1 MTRRTILVALAAL
14 AIVAII
20 IAMLIRAGVASESR
34 TAAPAPSGPGA
45 AANGAAANGSASS
58 PSPKAPAPRIS
69 LSSASANSSAKA
81 LPAVGRPL
89 VEIRKE
95 LEEMVRAGD
104 ARAACRLGYEID
116 RCANLP
122 TERMAPDFWRSN
134 LEKSAPGTPQYDGL
148 RRMLDYSQAS
158 LAVAESTCAGF
169 EVPEGTPAWDY
180 TLAAALAGNRQAIW
194 NAVFFPMGLDFSR
207 PENTLEGWTQWR
219 QYAPGLITAGI
230 QAGDPRVFSIASRDY
245 YMPSF
250 GAQLFDR
257 DPVRSAAL
265 LMAILPSAAPA
276 YRPTMER
283 DIAFLVDY
291 LKLSPQDQEAARAL
305 AATLPRV
312 NIPSGDSFDWS
323 HGMNPKPTGKECEDP

>member
-1 MTRRTILVALAAL
+1 MTRRTMLVALAAL

-20 IAMLIRAGVASESR
+20 IAILIHAGVASKLLARASS
-34 TAAPAPSGPGA
+34 PVGPGA
-45 AANGAAANGSASS
+45 AANGAGANAST
-58 PSPKAPAPRIS
+58 PPAKAPAPRIS

-95 LEEMVRAGD
+95 LEDMVRAGD

-116 RCANLP
+116 RCAKLP
-122 TERMAPDFWRSN
+122 SLRMAPDFWRSN
-134 LEKSAPGTPQYDGL
+134 LAKQAPGTPQYTGMKWL
-148 RRMLDYSQAS
+148 LDHTQES

-169 EVPEGTPAWDY
+169 EVPEGTLAWDY

-194 NAVFFPMGLDFSR
+194 NAVAFPMGLDSSR

-230 QAGDPRVFSIASRDY
+230 QAGDPRVFFIAARDY
-245 YMPSF
+245 HMPSF

-257 DPVRSAAL
+257 DPVRSVAL
-265 LMAILPSAAPA
+265 LMAIQPSAAPA
-276 YRPTMER
+276 YRSTMES
-283 DIAFLVDY
+283 DIAFEIDY
-291 LKLSPQDQEAARAL
+291 LRLSPQDQEAARAL

-312 NIPSGDSFDWS
+312 RVPSGDTFDWS
-323 HGMNPKPTGKECEDP
+323 HGMGPNTTGKECEDP

>member
-1 MTRRTILVALAAL
+1 MTRRTTLVAIAAL
-14 AIVAII
+14 AIVAVI
-20 IAMLIRAGVASESR
+20 IAVLIRAGIASPSR
-34 TAAPAPSGPGA
+34 AGASPLAGPGA
-45 AANGAAANGSASS
+45 AANGAATNGAASS
-58 PSPKAPAPRIS
+58 PPPKAPAPRIS
-69 LSSASANSSAKA
+69 LSSASATSSARA

-116 RCANLP
+116 RCARLP
-122 TERMAPDFWRSN
+122 TQRMAPDFWRSN

-194 NAVFFPMGLDFSR
+194 HAVAFPMGLDSSR

-230 QAGDPRVFSIASRDY
+230 QAGDPRVFFIAARDY
-245 YMPSF
+245 HMPRF
-250 GAQLFDR
+250 GSQLFDP
-257 DPVRSAAL
+257 DPVRSVAL
-265 LMAILPSAAPA
+265 TMAILPSAAPA
-276 YRPTMER
+276 YRSVVEN
-283 DIAFLVDY
+283 DIAFLIDH
-291 LKLSPQDQEAARAL
+291 LKLSPQDQDAARAL

-312 NIPSGDSFDWS
+312 SIPSGDTFDWS